1 LGLSQFARRATP
13 SRPKVSECTTFSR
26 KRAFYFACKVAGEMR
41 LEEFTKE
48 LEEEEVALSLEFYKQ
63 YAGLEY
69 STDLMDEKS
78 SRIQELCLRGLEA
91 FSPQDLP
98 ELLFYAL
105 VDGSIAKEMTRL
117 QNELYRRRQEEVT
130 VEADGEKVN
139 LNNVRLFNHRHV
151 KDHVLRKRV
160 FDGLMERAPA
170 LTDTIN
176 DRFELVRDTYRA
188 HDLDPLQ
195 VYCRQEQV
203 SLDRLKELVHESGIR
218 AKPRFLE
225 MAEGL
230 SPEVIGK
237 AMEYYDDFY
246 VFRHVINARFNP
258 YFAKVDYDALLRRTA
273 RRLGLGA
280 EEVDVDG
287 EPREGKH
294 SSPVCFGIRIPGDVR
309 VLYQATDPYGDF
321 TSFFHEMGH
330 GLHFVS
336 VDAARPYHER
346 ALIQRSVAET
356 FSTLFEELAQ
366 DPLFLKEEAGL
377 SEDIIAHVEERR
389 RFMDLFFLTFY
400 AANSML
406 KIRYWEKGLTMT
418 EADREY
424 ERLYTQ
430 YTDLPMP
437 GIYWQTHH
445 IVGMYVLYAPSYLMA
460 NIRKS
465 ELLQRLRDRFGD
477 AWWRSSEAGR
487 YLREELMGPGA
498 AIDLNAFSRLDPEP
512 YLKGVLGAE
521 A

>member
-1 LGLSQFARRATP
+1 MT
-13 SRPKVSECTTFSR
+13 
-26 KRAFYFACKVAGEMR
+26 MR
-41 LEEFTKE
+41 VEDLTKQLED
-48 LEEEEVALSLEFYKQ
+48 EEVALSLEFYKQ

-69 STDLMDEKS
+69 STELMEEKS
-78 SRIQELCLRGLEA
+78 TRIQQLCVEGLDTFDPDEM
-91 FSPQDLP
+91 P
-98 ELLFYAL
+98 ELLFYTL
-105 VDGSIAKEMTRL
+105 IGGSIAREMMRL
-117 QNELYRRRQEEVT
+117 QNELYRKRQEEVA
-130 VEADGEKVN
+130 VDADGEKVN

-151 KDHVLRKRV
+151 RDHELRKRV

-170 LTDTIN
+170 LTDSIRT
-176 DRFELVRDTYRA
+176 RFDLVRQTYERYG
-188 HDLDPLQ
+188 LDPLN

-203 SLDRLKELVHESGIR
+203 SLNRLKELVHETGMR

-225 MAEGL
+225 MAEEL

-237 AMEYYDDFY
+237 PMEYYDDLY
-246 VFRHVINARFNP
+246 VFRHVINERFNP
-258 YFAKVDYDALLRRTA
+258 YFSKVDYDALLRRTA
-273 RRLGLGA
+273 ERLGLDPDRV
-280 EEVDVDG
+280 EVDG

-309 VLYQATDPYGDF
+309 VLYQATDPYGDY

-336 VDAARPYHER
+336 VDPDRPYHER
-346 ALIQRSVAET
+346 ELIQRSVAET

-366 DPLFLKEEAGL
+366 DPLFLREEVGL
-377 SEDIIAHVEERR
+377 SEDVIRHVDRRR

-400 AANSML
+400 GANSML
-406 KIRYWEKGLTMT
+406 KISYWEKGLTME

-424 ERLYTQ
+424 ERLHRH

-445 IVGMYVLYAPSYLMA
+445 IVGMYILYAPSYLLA

-465 ELLQRLRDRFGD
+465 ELIQRLKDTFGE
-477 AWWRSSEAGR
+477 AWWREPDAGR

-498 AIDLNAFSRLDPEP
+498 AIDLSSFSRLDPEP
-512 YLKGVLGAE
+512 YLRGVLGAE